1 MNMNQFTQKSLAA
14 IQGAQDIAVEH
25 GNQQIEQEH
34 LLLALL
40 SDEQGFIPQLL
51 SAMGMTVPSFTA
63 AVTAQVEK
71 LPKVSG
77 GGREAGQVYIAQ
89 DVDKALK
96 AAESTAQSMKDEY
109 ISVEHIFL
117 GLLDCANRSLK
128 ELFRTYNVTKEKV
141 MQALASV
148 RGNQRVT
155 SDNPEETYD
164 ALKKYG
170 TDLVERARQNK
181 LDPVIG
187 RDDEIRNV
195 IRILSRKTKNNPVLI
210 GEPGVGKTAI
220 AEGLDQRIV
229 KGDVPNSLKD
239 KTIFSLDMGSLIAGA
254 KYRGEFEER
263 LKAVLNE
270 VRKSEG
276 RIILFIDEL
285 HTIVGAG
292 KTEGSMDAGNLLK
305 PMLAR
310 GELHCIGATTLNE
323 YRQYIEK
330 DAALERRFQPVMVN
344 EPSVEDAIA
353 ILRGLKER
361 YEVYHGVKITDGAI
375 IAAAT
380 LSNRYITDRF
390 LPDKAIDLIDEACAM
405 IRTEIDS
412 MPTELDVIQ
421 RKIIQHEIE
430 EAALK
435 KETDKLSQEH
445 LAEIQ
450 KELSDMRD
458 EFNAKKAQW
467 ENEKNAIG
475 KVQKLRSDLEE
486 ANAQLEKAQ
495 REYDL
500 NRAAELQ
507 YGKIPELR
515 KALEAE
521 EQIANEGKARS
532 LLRDKV
538 TEEEIARIIE
548 RWTGIPVARLMEGER
563 EKLLH
568 LEDILHKR
576 VVGQDEAV
584 RLVSEAI
591 LRSRAGIAD
600 PNKPIGSF
608 LFLGPTGVGKTEL
621 AKTLAEALFDSEKN
635 LVRIDMSEYMEKFSV
650 SRLIGAPPGYVG
662 YEEGGQLTEAVR
674 RKPYSVILF
683 DEVEKA
689 HPDVF
694 NILLQVLDDGRITD
708 SQGRTVDFKNTIII
722 LTSNLGSQY
731 LLDGID
737 ETGEISQQARD
748 QVNELLKRSFRPEF
762 LNRLDEIVFYKP
774 LTKENV
780 THIIDLMAAD
790 INRRL
795 EDKQLTVDLTPAA
808 KDYIIESAYDPIYGA
823 RPLRRFL
830 QHTVETLVSKKIIAD
845 QVEPGSRITVD
856 CRGGELTVDT
866 KEVLTGEVIDG

>member
-1 MNMNQFTQKSLAA
+1 MNAERLTQKSAEA
-14 IQGAQDIAVEH
+14 IRSAQQIAQEY
-25 GNQQIEQEH
+25 GNPQIEQVH
-34 LLLALL
+34 LLWALL
-40 SDEQGFIPQLL
+40 QDSEGLIPQLL
-51 SAMGMTVPSFTA
+51 SGMGVTVPSLEA
-63 AVTAQVEK
+63 AVKNLLERQ
-71 LPKVSG
+71 PRVSSSG
-77 GGREAGQVYIAQ
+77 HEAGKIYISAETE
-89 DVDKALK
+89 KALNR
-96 AAESTAQSMKDEY
+96 AEKIAGEMKDEY
-109 ISVEHIFL
+109 TSVEHLFL
-117 GLLDCANRSLK
+117 GLLETAGR
-128 ELFRTYNVTKEKV
+128 ELGSIFSEYRITKERAL
-141 MQALASV
+141 QALTSV

-155 SDNPEETYD
+155 SDNPEETYG

-170 TDLVERARQNK
+170 SDLVERARQNK

-195 IRILSRKTKNNPVLI
+195 IRILSRKSKNNPVLI

-220 AEGLDQRIV
+220 AEGLAQRIV

-239 KTIFSLDMGSLIAGA
+239 KTIFALDMGSLVAGA

-270 VRKSEG
+270 VKKSEG
-276 RIILFIDEL
+276 KIILFIDEL

-292 KTEGSMDAGNLLK
+292 KTEGAMDAGNLLK

-344 EPSVEDAIA
+344 EPTVEDTIA

-361 YEVYHGVKITDGAI
+361 YEVFHGVKITDSAI

-390 LPDKAIDLIDEACAM
+390 LPDKAIDLVDEACAL

-435 KETDKLSQEH
+435 KESDHLSQEH

-450 KELSDMRD
+450 KELSDMRE
-458 EFNAKKAQW
+458 EFKAKKAQW
-467 ENEKNAIG
+467 DNEKEAIG
-475 KVQKLRSDLEE
+475 KVQQLRADLEA
-486 ANAQLEKAQ
+486 ANAELEKAQ

-500 NRAAELQ
+500 NKAAELQ
-507 YGKIPELR
+507 YGKIP
-515 KALEAE
+515 ALKKSLEEE

-538 TEEEIARIIE
+538 TDQEIARIIE

-600 PNKPIGSF
+600 PDKPIGSF

-674 RKPYSVILF
+674 RKPYSVVLF

-737 ETGEISQQARD
+737 ANGEISQEAKD
-748 QVNELLKRSFRPEF
+748 QVDQLLKRSFRPEF
-762 LNRLDEIVFYKP
+762 LNRLDEIVYYKP
-774 LTKENV
+774 LTKENITSIV
-780 THIIDLMAAD
+780 DLL
-790 INRRL
+790 IGSLNKRL
-795 EDKQLTVDLTPAA
+795 ADKQLTVELTPAA
-808 KDYIIESAYDPIYGA
+808 KTYVIDNGYDPLYGA

-830 QHTVETLVSKKIIAD
+830 QHTVETLVGRKMIAD
-845 QVEPGSRITVD
+845 EVLPGTTLVVD
-856 CRGGELTVDT
+856 CENDQLVVR
-866 KEVLTGEVIDG
+866 